1 MRVRSRT
8 LAAVMAVALT
18 SMTAAGCGGGA
29 DAEAGK
35 VLTYWASQ
43 QSPSIERDKEILEPE
58 LAKFTEQTGIRV
70 ELEVIP
76 FTDLLNRILT
86 ATTSGQGPDVLNIG
100 NTWSPSLQ
108 ATGALAEWD
117 EEMLAQ
123 IGGANRFE
131 PVTLET
137 AGAEGQAPASVPLYT
152 KVFQLYYNKQL
163 FEDAGIDK
171 PPATWDELVTAG
183 KKLTQDTDGDGEPDQ
198 WGLGL
203 RGQAFTTALHYA
215 YILGSA
221 HGAEFFT
228 DGEPTFD
235 SAEAVAG
242 IDQLLAWMGEDG
254 IVNPSDAENADWAD
268 VYEAFAKGRVG
279 MMVVQTLGQTL
290 KDYGLTDDD
299 YGVAPVPTLTPDGG
313 EVASF
318 VGGTNVAVFENTDN
332 MDSAVDLVEFLTSAP
347 EQIALNRAYGTVPP
361 VTDATDPAFETPEVE
376 IALATLRSRSV
387 PLPRV
392 PEEAQFETLV
402 GEAVVSWLADTAT
415 GDQPSEADISAE
427 LDALSERVEAG
438 G

>member
-1 MRVRSRT
+1 MRARSRV
-8 LAAVMAVALT
+8 LSAVMAVALT
-18 SMTAAGCGGGA
+18 STMAAGCGGEEG
-29 DAEAGK
+29 AEAST
-35 VLTYWASQ
+35 VITYWASQ
-43 QSPSIERDKEILEPE
+43 QSPSIERDKEILRPE
-58 LAKFTEQTGIRV
+58 LEKFTEQTGIEV

-117 EEMLAQ
+117 EEMLER
-123 IGGANRFE
+123 IGGADRFE

-137 AGAEGQAPASVPLYT
+137 AGAEGRPAASVPLYT

-163 FEDAGIDK
+163 FKEAGIQE
-171 PPATWDELVTAG
+171 PPATRDDLVTVG
-183 KKLTQDTDGDGEPDQ
+183 QELTKDTDGDGEPDQ
-198 WGLGL
+198 WGLGV

-221 HGAEFFT
+221 RGAEFFP
-228 DGEPTFD
+228 DGEPAFE
-235 SAEAVAG
+235 SADAVEG
-242 IDQLLAWMGEDG
+242 IDQLLSWMGEDK
-254 IVNPSDAENADWAD
+254 IVNPSDAANADWAD
-268 VYEAFAKGRVG
+268 VYEAFSKDRVG
-279 MMVVQTLGQTL
+279 MMLVQTLGQTL

-299 YGVAPVPTLTPDGG
+299 YGVAPMPALTPGG
-313 EVASF
+313 DEVASF
-318 VGGTNVAVFENTDN
+318 VGGTNVAVFKDSDN
-332 MDSAVDLVEFLTSAP
+332 MDGAVDLVEFLTSAP
-347 EQIALNRAYGTVPP
+347 EQVALNKAYGTIPP
-361 VTDATDPAFETPEVE
+361 VTDAQDAAFDTPEAE
-376 IALATLRSRSV
+376 IALDTLRSRAI

-415 GDQPSEADISAE
+415 GDQPSEADIAAE
-427 LDALSERVEAG
+427 LGALSERVEAG